1 MKFPTLTSGCDRK
14 NDPHHV
20 RNHHIKGLIK
30 GLNFR
35 IKCIRSDNDRIGS
48 IPGRKLI
55 EQLHN
60 IMKAKTRIEE
70 FQQNDPSMK
79 KSKSKKLSEPLNKL
93 NKLHGSFADE
103 AIKRSGKSTNV
114 RPEQPLYERYKDTPT
129 NSYWNTTN
137 IRNALLLVNDPRLLL
152 NGANLLLNEAKSI
165 SHEAMLISY
174 AAPSND
180 DLLSRQNGL
189 SIRRKQFSELSNELT
204 EYWGSLN
211 DKVSEIS
218 CNSTNTESLLKEAKL
233 LLNEAKSHVLTS

>member
-1 MKFPTLTSGCDRK
+1 
-14 NDPHHV
+14 
-20 RNHHIKGLIK
+20 
-30 GLNFR
+30 
-35 IKCIRSDNDRIGS
+35 
-48 IPGRKLI
+48 
-55 EQLHN
+55 
-60 IMKAKTRIEE
+60 
-70 FQQNDPSMK
+70 MK

-165 SHEAMLISY
+165 SRETMLISY